1 MNIKALN
8 ENDIKIL
15 KDNIKLLDEENK
27 NLHKLVNQDR
37 DNHKILETLKSEMKL
52 DSDPTKIRDY
62 KQERLKIMWI
72 MNNK

>member
-52 DSDPTKIRDY
+52 ESDPTKIRD
-62 KQERLKIMWI
+62 
-72 MNNK
+72 